1 MRPKNIKIV
10 KDKLDDKN
18 YKIVAIVGSISK
30 NSYTRKSLNIAVN
43 EIKSH
48 DNFSVKIIDPRDFD
62 LPAPGSGIMNESRK
76 RLQQIVGEADGALL
90 ATPEYN
96 GSFSSIIKLVI
107 ENLGYPSELFGKP
120 ISLLGIADG
129 DMGAIKAIEALR
141 GVCSHIGGY
150 VLPNATSVA
159 HINQKFDVDDNCI
172 DEQTE
177 RRIKRVGTELVKYI
191 SRFVDKK

>member
-1 MRPKNIKIV
+1 MRTKNIKIV

-90 ATPEYN
+90 AKPEYN

-107 ENLGYPSELFGKP
+107 ENLGYPSELSGKP

-172 DEQTE
+172 YEQTE
-177 RRIKRVGTELVKYI
+177 RRIKRVGAELVKYI

>member
-1 MRPKNIKIV
+1 M
-10 KDKLDDKN
+10 DDKK

-30 NSYTRKSLNIAVN
+30 NSNTRKAIKIAVN
-43 EIKSH
+43 EIERD
-48 DNFSVKIIDPRDFD
+48 DNFCVKIIDPRDFD

-76 RLQQIVGEADGALL
+76 RLQQIVAEADGALL

-107 ENLGYPSELFGKP
+107 ENLGYPSELSGKP

-129 DMGAIKAIEALR
+129 DMGAIKSIEALR
-141 GVCSHIGGY
+141 GVCAHIGGY
-150 VLPNATSVA
+150 VLPSATSISNVDK
-159 HINQKFDVDDNCI
+159 KFDLEGNCI
-172 DEQTE
+172 DKQAE

-191 SRFVDKK
+191 NRFIDKK